1 MAQGVLHKRSSVLD
15 KKPTAEQL
23 EVGEISVNYAEG
35 DGSSFLSIKKS
46 DDTIA
51 TFHEDDYFV
60 NIIDDNINGINS
72 KITEIENT
80 LSGISAILE
89 DVLYN
94 V

>member
-1 MAQGVLHKRSSVLD
+1 MAKQILHKRSSILD
-15 KKPTAEQL
+15 KKPTAEQIG
-23 EVGEISVNYAEG
+23 VGEICVNYASG
-35 DGSSFLSIKKS
+35 NGSSFLTIKKIDNS
-46 DDTIA
+46 IA

-60 NIIDDNINGINS
+60 GALNDING

>member
-1 MAQGVLHKRSSVLD
+1 MAQQILHKRSPVLD
-15 KKPTAEQL
+15 KKPTAEQIG
-23 EVGEISVNYAEG
+23 VGEICINYASG
-35 DGSSFLSIKKS
+35 DGCSFLTFKKE
-46 DDTIA
+46 DDSIA
-51 TFHEDDYFV
+51 TLHEDDYFM
-60 NIIDDNINGINS
+60 NIINDNINDINS